1 MKADRIRLFFVVVI
15 LIFAVTAIFWPN
27 NSEAFLDSSINVFF
41 QNIRLGLD
49 IRGGTRL
56 DYRVVVP
63 KDIERSADEMAN
75 EVVVVVRQ
83 RLDAANYTE
92 AVVSKISGGEDSR
105 IRVEIPGVDDPTIAE
120 RLVGKKGKLY
130 FGEILEQQVGVEMP
144 DKRIGIKYA
153 SAIWVPSK
161 DKTSANERTWYLVN
175 PYVTVGSRKL
185 YLGGSEI
192 KNAKASVDSQK
203 GGFKIDLEFTSA
215 GTKLFGEIT
224 AAFVEQQLP
233 IVLDDVVLVAPQVM
247 SAIRSSSAE
256 ISGRFTAQEAM
267 ELAALIK
274 SGNLPADLQKLEER
288 TLGPTLGR
296 DIITVSLIAGMFGLL
311 IVLVYMVVFYGLG
324 GLIADLSLVY
334 NTIIILG
341 AMALGKF
348 ILTLPGIGG
357 IILTFGTAIDGNIII
372 IERIKEEIRS
382 GKTILNAITAGYSKS
397 FSAIFDAN
405 ITSILAGV
413 VLYYLG
419 TGTIKG
425 FATTLIIGIL
435 GSMFATLVVSRVLT
449 DMFSSKLHFR
459 LHKEV
464 AKAGDV
470 K

>member
-15 LIFAVTAIFWPN
+15 LIVALASIFWPN
-27 NSEAFLDSSINVFF
+27 KSEAFLDSSINIFF

-63 KDIERSADEMAN
+63 KDIERSAGTIAD

-92 AVVSKISGGEDSR
+92 AVVSKIGGEDAR
-105 IRVEIPGVDDPTIAE
+105 IRVEIPGIDDPTIAE
-120 RLVGKKGKLY
+120 RLVGKKGQLY
-130 FGEILEQQVGVEMP
+130 FGEILEQQTAATMP

-153 SAIWVPSK
+153 NALWVPSK
-161 DKTSANERTWYLVN
+161 DKTANNERVWYLLN
-175 PYVTVGSRKL
+175 PYVTVGSQKL

-192 KNAKASVDSQK
+192 KNAKASVDTQK
-203 GGFKIDLEFTSA
+203 GGFKIDLEFTA
-215 GTKLFGEIT
+215 KGTELFGKIT

-247 SAIRSSSAE
+247 SAIRSSNAE

-311 IVLVYMVVFYGLG
+311 IVLVYMIVFYGLSG
-324 GLIADLSLVY
+324 FIADLALIY
-334 NTIIILG
+334 NTVLILG

-372 IERIKEEIRS
+372 IERIKEEIRA
-382 GKTILNAITAGYSKS
+382 GKTVLNAITAGYSRS
-397 FSAIFDAN
+397 FSAIFDSN
-405 ITSILAGV
+405 VTSILAGV

-449 DMFSSKLHFR
+449 NMVSSKLHFR
-459 LHKEV
+459 VSKEI

>member
-1 MKADRIRLFFVVVI
+1 LKADRIRLFFVVVV
-15 LIFAVTAIFWPN
+15 LIVALVAIFWPN
-27 NSEAFLDSSINVFF
+27 QSAAFLDSSINTFF
-41 QNIRLGLD
+41 KNIRLGLD

-56 DYRVVVP
+56 DYKVVVSEETE
-63 KDIERSADEMAN
+63 KSIDEIAN
-75 EVVVVVRQ
+75 EVVIVVRQ

-92 AVVSKISGGEDSR
+92 AVVSKISGGADSR
-105 IRVEIPGVDDPTIAE
+105 IRVEIPGIDDPTIAE

-130 FGEILEQQVGVEMP
+130 FGEILEQATGEEMP
-144 DKRIGIKYA
+144 AKRIGIKYMNA
-153 SAIWVPSK
+153 VWVPSK
-161 DKTSANERTWYLVN
+161 ERNESKERVWYLVN
-175 PYVTVGSRKL
+175 PYSTVGSQKL
-185 YLGGSEI
+185 YLDGSEI
-192 KNAKASVDSQK
+192 KNAKASVDTQK
-203 GGFKIDLEFTSA
+203 GGFKIDLEFTA
-215 GTKLFGEIT
+215 KGTDLFGKIT
-224 AAFVEQQLP
+224 TAFVDKQLP
-233 IVLDDVVLVAPQVM
+233 IVLDDIVLVAPQVV
-247 SAIRSSSAE
+247 SAIRSSTAE

-274 SGNLPADLQKLEER
+274 SGNLPADLQKMEER
-288 TLGPTLGR
+288 TLGPTLGK
-296 DIITVSLIAGMFGLL
+296 DIITVSLIAGIFGLL
-311 IVLVYMVVFYGLG
+311 IVMVYMVVFYGLS
-324 GLIADLSLVY
+324 GLIADLSLIY
-334 NTIIILG
+334 NTLVILG

-435 GSMFATLVVSRVLT
+435 GSMFATLIVSRVLT

-459 LHKEV
+459 MNKETV
-464 AKAGDV
+464 KAGDAQ
-470 K
+470 

>member
-15 LIFAVTAIFWPN
+15 LIVALASIFWPN
-27 NSEAFLDSSINVFF
+27 KSEAFLDSSINILF

-63 KDIERSADEMAN
+63 KDIERSAGTIAD

-92 AVVSKISGGEDSR
+92 AVVSKIGGEDAR
-105 IRVEIPGVDDPTIAE
+105 IRVEIPGIDDPTIAE
-120 RLVGKKGKLY
+120 RLVGKKGQLY
-130 FGEILEQQVGVEMP
+130 FGEILEQQTAATMP

-153 SAIWVPSK
+153 NALWVPSK
-161 DKTSANERTWYLVN
+161 DKTPNNERVWYLLN
-175 PYVTVGSRKL
+175 PYVTVGSQKL

-192 KNAKASVDSQK
+192 KNAKASVDTQK
-203 GGFKIDLEFTSA
+203 GGFKIDLEFTA
-215 GTKLFGEIT
+215 KGTELFGKIT

-247 SAIRSSSAE
+247 SAIRSSNAE

-311 IVLVYMVVFYGLG
+311 IVLVYMIVFYGLSG
-324 GLIADLSLVY
+324 FIADLALIY
-334 NTIIILG
+334 NTVLILG

-372 IERIKEEIRS
+372 IERIKEEIRA
-382 GKTILNAITAGYSKS
+382 GKTVLNAITAGYSRS
-397 FSAIFDAN
+397 FSAIFDSN
-405 ITSILAGV
+405 VTSILAGV

-449 DMFSSKLHFR
+449 NMVSSKLHFR
-459 LHKEV
+459 VSKEI

>member
-15 LIFAVTAIFWPN
+15 LIVALASIFWPN
-27 NSEAFLDSSINVFF
+27 KSEAFLDSSINIFF

-63 KDIERSADEMAN
+63 KDIERSAGTIAD

-92 AVVSKISGGEDSR
+92 AVVSKIGGEDAR
-105 IRVEIPGVDDPTIAE
+105 IRVEIPGIDDPTIAE
-120 RLVGKKGKLY
+120 RLVGKKGQLY
-130 FGEILEQQVGVEMP
+130 FGEILEQQTAATMP

-153 SAIWVPSK
+153 NALWVPSK
-161 DKTSANERTWYLVN
+161 DKTPNNERVWYLLN
-175 PYVTVGSRKL
+175 PYVTVGSQKL

-192 KNAKASVDSQK
+192 KNAKASVDTQK
-203 GGFKIDLEFTSA
+203 GGFKIDLEFTA
-215 GTKLFGEIT
+215 KGTELFGKIT

-247 SAIRSSSAE
+247 SAIRSSNAE

-311 IVLVYMVVFYGLG
+311 IVLVYMIVFYGLSG
-324 GLIADLSLVY
+324 FIADLALIY
-334 NTIIILG
+334 NTVLILG

-372 IERIKEEIRS
+372 IERIKEEIRA
-382 GKTILNAITAGYSKS
+382 GKTVLNAITAGYSRS
-397 FSAIFDAN
+397 FSAIFDSN
-405 ITSILAGV
+405 VTSILAGV

-435 GSMFATLVVSRVLT
+435 GSMLATLVVSRVLT
-449 DMFSSKLHFR
+449 NMVSSKLHFR
-459 LHKEV
+459 VSKEI

>member
-15 LIFAVTAIFWPN
+15 LIVALASIFWPN
-27 NSEAFLDSSINVFF
+27 KSEAFLDSSINIFF

-63 KDIERSADEMAN
+63 KDIERSAGTIAD

-92 AVVSKISGGEDSR
+92 AVVSKIGGEDAR
-105 IRVEIPGVDDPTIAE
+105 IRVEIPGIDDPTIAE
-120 RLVGKKGKLY
+120 RLVGKKGQLY
-130 FGEILEQQVGVEMP
+130 FGEILEQQTAATMP

-153 SAIWVPSK
+153 NALWVPSK
-161 DKTSANERTWYLVN
+161 DKTPNNERVWYLLN
-175 PYVTVGSRKL
+175 PYVTYGSQKL

-192 KNAKASVDSQK
+192 KNAKASVDTQK
-203 GGFKIDLEFTSA
+203 GGFKIDLEFTA
-215 GTKLFGEIT
+215 KGTELFGKIT

-247 SAIRSSSAE
+247 SAIRSSNAE

-311 IVLVYMVVFYGLG
+311 IVLVYMIVFYGLSG
-324 GLIADLSLVY
+324 FIADLALIY
-334 NTIIILG
+334 NTVLILG

-372 IERIKEEIRS
+372 IERIKEEIRA
-382 GKTILNAITAGYSKS
+382 GKTVLNAITAGYSRS
-397 FSAIFDAN
+397 FSAIFDSN
-405 ITSILAGV
+405 VTSILAGV

-449 DMFSSKLHFR
+449 NMVSSKLHFR
-459 LHKEV
+459 VSKEI

>member
-15 LIFAVTAIFWPN
+15 LIVALASIFWPN
-27 NSEAFLDSSINVFF
+27 KSEAFLDSSINIFF

-63 KDIERSADEMAN
+63 KDIERSAGTIAD

-92 AVVSKISGGEDSR
+92 AVVSKIGGEDAR
-105 IRVEIPGVDDPTIAE
+105 IRVEIPGIDDPTIAE
-120 RLVGKKGKLY
+120 RLVGKKGQLY
-130 FGEILEQQVGVEMP
+130 FGEILEQQTAATMP

-153 SAIWVPSK
+153 NALWVPSK
-161 DKTSANERTWYLVN
+161 DKTPNNERVWYLLN
-175 PYVTVGSRKL
+175 PYVTVGSQKL

-192 KNAKASVDSQK
+192 KNAKASVDTQK
-203 GGFKIDLEFTSA
+203 GGFKIDLEFTA
-215 GTKLFGEIT
+215 KGTELFGKIT

-247 SAIRSSSAE
+247 SAIRSSNAE
-256 ISGRFTAQEAM
+256 TSGRFTAQEAM

-311 IVLVYMVVFYGLG
+311 IVLVYMIVFYGLSG
-324 GLIADLSLVY
+324 FIADLALIY
-334 NTIIILG
+334 NTVLILG

-372 IERIKEEIRS
+372 IERIKEEIRA
-382 GKTILNAITAGYSKS
+382 GKTVLNAITAGYSRS
-397 FSAIFDAN
+397 FSAIFDSN
-405 ITSILAGV
+405 VTSILAGV

-449 DMFSSKLHFR
+449 NMVSSKLHFR
-459 LHKEV
+459 VSKEI